1 MQPGTPRIY
10 SWEDVRPHVTVIVT
24 AYNRE
29 EFLNRA
35 LESLISQDAAL
46 GEFEVIVVKNFD
58 NPEVDRTI
66 RRMGARS
73 LYDNSAHPYAFS
85 EEAVKSAKGDVI
97 CFLDD
102 DDLFLPQKISSVTD
116 AFTKN
121 PEVDYYHNSM
131 DYINVNGDAINPPY
145 SFSFSVLK
153 KHSRE
158 TVLSHEEAGKR
169 IHELIANKW
178 DYNKSCISV
187 RKKLLIDHLELARET
202 VSAYD
207 SLIFYLAALCGR
219 SVMATPKILTH
230 YRLNRKSVT
239 MSSRYKFS
247 VRQVKT
253 FSALH
258 DFAEAAGEKEIA
270 GVLTRQIFFFEL
282 ISSINN
288 PDHSRCVVITASLS
302 FIRHSR
308 GYSLMANMFPVVL
321 AAVYILSPGLSREMF
336 TKLVMARL

>member
-1 MQPGTPRIY
+1 MTPLI
-10 SWEDVRPHVTVIVT
+10 TVIVT

-35 LESLISQDAAL
+35 LESLISQDAPPE
-46 GEFEVIVVKNFD
+46 EFEVIVVKNFD
-58 NPEVDRTI
+58 NQEVDRTI
-66 RRMGARS
+66 GRMGGRS
-73 LYDNSAHPYAFS
+73 IYDNSAHPYAFS

-102 DDLFLPQKISSVTD
+102 DDLFLPRKISSVID
-116 AFTKN
+116 AFTRN

-131 DYINVNGDAINPPY
+131 DYINVNGDAMKPPY

-187 RKKLLIDHLELARET
+187 RRKLLIDHLELARET

-207 SLIFYLAALCGR
+207 SFIFYLAALCGR
-219 SVMATPKILTH
+219 SIMATPEILTH

-239 MSSRYKFS
+239 VSSRYKFS
-247 VRQVKT
+247 LRQIKT

-270 GVLTRQIFFFEL
+270 SVLTRQIFFFDL
-282 ISSINN
+282 ISGINN
-288 PDHSRCVVITASLS
+288 PDRSRRGVVAAGLS
-302 FIRHSR
+302 FIRHSK

-321 AAVYILSPGLSREMF
+321 AAVYMFSPGLSREIF